1 MEIVKDIAAAIGLI
15 LSIISLLTVFTKGG
29 RTFVKNLFKKN
40 TQEINDT
47 NCQQNKDI
55 EEIKQLL
62 NKFSID
68 MELVKDGTKQ
78 QLRNIIKNIYY
89 RYRTEKRIPIY
100 ERKTADATYILYS
113 EGFHSNSYISLLY
126 QEICKWAID
135 NTLDRDIDED

>member
-1 MEIVKDIAAAIGLI
+1 MEIVKDIAAAMGLI

-40 TQEINDT
+40 TQEINDI

-78 QLRNIIKNIYY
+78 QLRNSIKNIYY
-89 RYRTEKRIPIY
+89 RYRVEKRIPIY
-100 ERKTADATYILYS
+100 ERKTADATYALYNG
-113 EGFHSNSYISLLY
+113 GFHSNSYISLLY
-126 QEICKWAID
+126 QEICKWDID
-135 NTLDRDIDED
+135 EAMGRDIDED

>member
-40 TQEINDT
+40 TQEINDI

-78 QLRNIIKNIYY
+78 QLRNIVKNIYY
-89 RYRTEKRIPIY
+89 KYRIEKRIPIY

-113 EGFHSNSYISLLY
+113 GGFHSNSYISLLY
-126 QEICKWAID
+126 QEICKWDID
-135 NTLDRDIDED
+135 EAPDRDIDED

>member
-15 LSIISLLTVFTKGG
+15 LSIISLMTIFTKGG

-62 NKFSID
+62 NKSSVD
-68 MELVKDGTKQ
+68 MELVKDGVKQ
-78 QLRNIIKNIYY
+78 QLRNTIKNIYY
-89 RYRTEKRIPIY
+89 KYRVEKRIPIY
-100 ERKTADATYILYS
+100 ERKTADATYALYNG
-113 EGFHSNSYISLLY
+113 GFHSNSYISLLY
-126 QEICKWAID
+126 QEICKWDID
-135 NTLDRDIDED
+135 EALDRDIDED

>member
-78 QLRNIIKNIYY
+78 ELRNVIKNIYY
-89 RYRTEKRIPIY
+89 RYRVEKRIPIY
-100 ERKTADATYILYS
+100 ERKTADATYTLYNG
-113 EGFHSNSYISLLY
+113 GFHSNSYISLLY
-126 QEICKWAID
+126 QEICKWDID
-135 NTLDRDIDED
+135 EALGRDIDED

>member
-29 RTFVKNLFKKN
+29 RTFVKSLFKKN
-40 TQEINDT
+40 TQEINDM

-78 QLRNIIKNIYY
+78 QLRNIIKNMYY
-89 RYRTEKRIPIY
+89 KYRVEKRIPIY
-100 ERKTADATYILYS
+100 ERKTADATYALYNG
-113 EGFHSNSYISLLY
+113 GFHSNSYISLLY
-126 QEICKWAID
+126 QEICKW
-135 NTLDRDIDED
+135 DIDEAFDRGIDED

>member
-78 QLRNIIKNIYY
+78 QLRNTIKNIYY
-89 RYRTEKRIPIY
+89 KYRIEKRIPVY

-126 QEICKWAID
+126 QEICKWTID
-135 NTLDRDIDED
+135 DTLDRGIDED